1 MWRLRAGPSRR
12 PKACLQSLAHCGF
25 AIPPISEMEFVGV
38 ALDMLVTAAATFR
51 YLSNGTSAND
61 HAGALAL
68 AAARK
73 WKVQNFAFMRA
84 SSPHRFECYRSMALP
99 IPLHE

>member
-1 MWRLRAGPSRR
+1 MGFTDAVLGATAMGLRPVAEIM
-12 PKACLQSLAHCGF
+12 F
-25 AIPPISEMEFVGV
+25 VEFVGV
-38 ALDMLVTAAATFR
+38 ALDMLVTAAAKFS

-73 WKVQNFAFMRA
+73 
-84 SSPHRFECYRSMALP
+84 
-99 IPLHE
+99 

>member
-1 MWRLRAGPSRR
+1 
-12 PKACLQSLAHCGF
+12 
-25 AIPPISEMEFVGV
+25 MEFVGV